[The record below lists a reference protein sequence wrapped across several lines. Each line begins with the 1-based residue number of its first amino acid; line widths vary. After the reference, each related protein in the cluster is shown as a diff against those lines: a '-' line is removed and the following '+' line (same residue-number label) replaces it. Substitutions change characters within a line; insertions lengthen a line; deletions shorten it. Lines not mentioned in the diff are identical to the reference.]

1 MSTPVIE
8 ITNGINTVTNVPS
21 VAEPL
26 DFNDLYNSFKV
37 NWQINSTYEISF
49 TATYTEQYKDAW
61 NMLKM
66 KRYIW
71 FGDQFYVIQQLESG
85 FDENG
90 LPTMQVTANN
100 ILIDRMKN
108 VRIDPQQPTEDNPDV
123 SGGSSSSDSD
133 DDNQQQP
140 AEVIKRTDEQQT
152 YTLQNRLDQFFS
164 KDDGIKY
171 ELHGNFPQIAVD
183 CAGSLYEWLGQN
195 LATFGAYYIPDNF
208 VLKIYDM
215 PSLRHQTDR
224 VFYYMNNT
232 TNVTIQMDGNDMV
245 NECDVYGGKMEK
257 DINGGVSGGGSLDS
271 AEEFAKSPINA
282 SFGVNKQQMCSDFAN
297 RDVRVKAWGVDV
309 NKLYDTVQQAGVS
322 PEWFFAYDLCE
333 GNPTS
338 YSWLNHYANH
348 LADPY
353 ADAQRVCNW
362 IKQWAYSD
370 SFTPASYGG
379 RGVDSA
385 TASKWNTEFGK
396 GTIGRL
402 YLQGTAAAVWEM
414 AGMDS
419 GRYGK
424 PLSQCVSIIKS
435 WGGHT
440 QQSSN
445 SGGSWGW
452 PFPIGEGT
460 FTPEQRFGSGSG
472 WIRPGSN
479 SDFHD
484 GLDFGSV
491 DHPGSEIHAIHG
503 GKVIISRAWGS
514 GGINWYCVIQD
525 STGLNV
531 EYQEAFG
538 SASDIYVNVGD
549 TVQVGQIIGR
559 RTTNH
564 LHVGITRHN
573 FPEAFSH
580 WASNDGT
587 WLDPQAMIKSGG
599 SISPSNNTDTTQSVS
614 ETYYALYFHYKDED
628 SIKKYGVHR
637 GPQIIMDSI
646 YDMNTL
652 KTYVENTVK
661 HVPPTT
667 LSNNIVDNDG
677 EYHLGDVAQL
687 VVPED
692 GLNTEVTL
700 MGIRFNPYNLSDD
713 SELTWNNTGLTMKN
727 SIYAMYQDINQINRN
742 IDQINYFGGTGA
754 MSENHFAGNSVEK
767 GNQPKYSRSQ
777 IEEMMNY
784 KGSN

>member
-8 ITNGINTVTNVPS
+8 ITNNINTVTNVPS

-271 AEEFAKSPINA
+271 AEAFAKSPINA

-460 FTPEQRFGSGSG
+460 FMQAQKFGYDGG
-472 WIRPGSN
+472 YRQN
-479 SDFHD
+479 SFHD
-484 GLDFGSV
+484 GLDFGSI
-491 DHPGSEIHAIHG
+491 DHPGSEVHAIHG

-538 SASDIYVNVGD
+538 SSSDIYVNVGD
-549 TVQVGQIIGR
+549 TVQVGQVIGK

-564 LHVGITRHN
+564 LHVGITRHS

-580 WASNDGT
+580 AFSNDGT

-599 SISPSNNTDTTQSVS
+599 SISPSNSTDTTQSVS

-652 KTYVENTVK
+652 KTYVDNTVP

-677 EYHLGDVAQL
+677 DYHLGDVAQL

-692 GLNTEVTL
+692 GLKTEVTL
-700 MGIRFNPYNLSDD
+700 MGIVFNPYNLNAD

-727 SIYAMYQDINQINRN
+727 AIYAMYQDINQINKN
-742 IDQINYFGGTGA
+742 VDQINYFGGTGA
-754 MSENHFAGNSVEK
+754 MSEDQFANLRFTP
-767 GNQPKYSRSQ
+767 NQVKRMSSYKYSGGD
-777 IEEMMNY
+777 NN
-784 KGSN
+784 GGN